1 MYESEKYSMPDSTLV
16 HVGVAATDLE
26 RSLRFWRDALGLSV
40 LEGRNGIAVL
50 TDGAHNFT
58 VFEYRGNRP
67 RHPAGHQSY
76 LHIGV
81 QVADL
86 AATLGRCVD
95 LGFEI
100 ICDDVDNCRPY
111 DPADPPTQSFKVED
125 PDGIVVDVTA
135 SDDQWLGVRPH

>member
-1 MYESEKYSMPDSTLV
+1 MSNTTLV

-26 RSLRFWRDALGLSV
+26 RSLRFWRDVLGLRV
-40 LEGRNGIAVL
+40 LEDRGGLVVL

-58 VFEYRGNRP
+58 VFRYHGDRP
-67 RHPAGHQSY
+67 PHVAGHPSY

-86 AATLGRCVD
+86 ADTLRRCTD
-95 LGFEI
+95 LGMEI
-100 ICDDVDNCRPY
+100 ICDDIDDCRPY
-111 DPADPPTQSFKVED
+111 DPANPPARSFKVQD

-135 SDDQWLGVRPH
+135 SDDQWLGVAPHEPMV